1 MRKMKLLGVLVIVLV
16 AITFLGVVS
25 AAEVEIGNQKFN
37 LPDGFKEDVSS
48 SKEMVS
54 SSNSTTYVKK
64 FTNDAGDSVLINVVT
79 APPNVVGVNLPD
91 DADAKAKT
99 INGVNGSYNE
109 NGHKFSYINGT
120 TMIIISGNNESVVEE
135 FIK

>member
-1 MRKMKLLGVLVIVLV
+1 MRKMKVLGVLVIVLV

-25 AAEVEIGNQKFN
+25 AAEVDIGGQKFN

-54 SSNSTTYVKK
+54 SSNSTTHVKK
-64 FTNDAGDSVLINVVT
+64 FENDAGDSVLINVIT
-79 APPNVVGVNLPD
+79 SPPEVVSVNLPE
-91 DADAKAKT
+91 DADAQEKT
-99 INGVNGSYNE
+99 INGVNGSYKESN
-109 NGHKFSYINGT
+109 HAFSYINGT
-120 TMIIISGNNESVVEE
+120 TMIIISGNNETIVEA